1 MGQNDSVDLLD
12 CNQRGFFFFYM
23 SSELLFLTDVSA
35 FSGVTGDWAYRWEQ
49 RWEVRA

>member
-23 SSELLFLTDVSA
+23 LSELLFLTDVSA
-35 FSGVTGDWAYRWEQ
+35 FSGVTGTGLTGGNKDGR
-49 RWEVRA
+49 